1 MNESKIAEFR
11 SQADMCTAK
20 AEAAADETAKLFY
33 IKLGNDWLELA
44 SKLERGYFTDR
55 RKSA

>member
-1 MNESKIAEFR
+1 MNESKIGEFR

-20 AEAAADETAKLFY
+20 ADAAADDTAKLLY

-44 SKLERGYFTDR
+44 SKLERGHFTDR
-55 RKSA
+55 RRST